1 MQDQNYDHRAVWNAL
16 LSSALL
22 VWQALLIAALYINT
36 GVKLLRKKMFFMEL
50 LLTTKDEAISAVV
63 C

>member
-1 MQDQNYDHRAVWNAL
+1 MQDQIYDHRAVWYAL